1 MISGFISVLYQFF
14 VAFIPQLFLLRF
26 LLHLDQSRAD
36 CHASWHGAC
45 MIMLLSNGKVIL
57 IIIFCDLP
65 STMPPKSVVKK
76 RRPARKNA
84 KTIKKPGRRS
94 NINPSL
100 LPDTSQLGL
109 REEYTEPP
117 HSFDDLSAMIG
128 EHEDGDE
135 DEDEDGDWDG
145 DGDGDEEE
153 GEGEDKVYED
163 NGPSQEH
170 NPGAPQHYQPLP
182 QEHDLGAPQHYQ
194 PLPYYPDY
202 APFAQMSTDVA
213 TFDNLIPAA
222 IRELEPITR
231 SRFSGIERMRGDR
244 LERQR
249 TRCSAQAGI
258 NIPGIR
264 RVFVYSPR
272 RHPAETQRGQVIT
285 TGVIRVSPSIFVT
298 CIIDV
303 YIHV

>member
-1 MISGFISVLYQFF
+1 
-14 VAFIPQLFLLRF
+14 
-26 LLHLDQSRAD
+26 
-36 CHASWHGAC
+36 

-57 IIIFCDLP
+57 IIIFRDLP
-65 STMPPKSVVKK
+65 STMPPKSAVRK

-94 NINPSL
+94 NVNPSL

-117 HSFDDLSAMIG
+117 HSFNDLSAMIG
-128 EHEDGDE
+128 EHEEGDGDRDE

-153 GEGEDKVYED
+153 GEGEDEVYED
-163 NGPSQEH
+163 NGPSR
-170 NPGAPQHYQPLP
+170 
-182 QEHDLGAPQHYQ
+182 EHDPGAPQHYQ

-231 SRFSGIERMRGDR
+231 SRFSGIERMRGER

-249 TRCSAQAGI
+249 TRYSAQAGI